1 MKDAVIKELQI
12 IESEA
17 NVRVLMTVESG
28 SRAWG
33 FASPDS
39 DYDVRFIYVHEPD
52 WYSRIFEDRDVIEK
66 MLPGDLDV
74 SGWELRKSLR
84 LFSKCNLALNEWIG
98 SPVLYQEVPG
108 FRSELSTL
116 IPVFFNPLG
125 ATYHYK
131 SMAKQALSSITPDGR
146 ISIKKFLYA
155 TRALMACRWIERY
168 QSQPPTEFLAMV
180 RNLAPAGE
188 RSQIE
193 QLVLQKSLAV
203 EEAEIVIERSRRAEI
218 QVELD
223 ALDRVNLPFEKP
235 TRSSVEKLDTILR
248 HWAGIGSP
256 PIKVPTVSS

>member
-1 MKDAVIKELQI
+1 MKEAVIKELEA

-17 NVRVLMTVESG
+17 KVRVLLAVESG

-52 WYSRIFEDRDVIEK
+52 WYSRIFEERDLIEK

-98 SPVLYQEVPG
+98 SPTLYKEVPG
-108 FRSELSTL
+108 FRSELGTL
-116 IPVFFNPLG
+116 IPAFFNPLR
-125 ATYHYK
+125 ATHHYK
-131 SMAKQALSSITPDGR
+131 SMAKQALSSMTPDGR

-155 TRALMACRWIERY
+155 TRALMACRWIARY

-180 RNLAPAGE
+180 RNLLPANE
-188 RSQIE
+188 QSQIE

-203 EEAEIVIERSRRAEI
+203 EKAEIVIDGFRSAEILSELDDFDRAEFAHEKPERSTIE
-218 QVELD
+218 ELD
-223 ALDRVNLPFEKP
+223 E
-235 TRSSVEKLDTILR
+235 ILR
-248 HWAGIGSP
+248 RWAGIGSS
-256 PIKVPTVSS
+256 PTK